1 MTKIKLG
8 FAMCGSF
15 CTISDALA
23 ELKNTVDAGYE
34 VFPIFSP
41 IVYSSDTRFTKAK
54 ELICKVEEITGNKII
69 HTITEAEPIG
79 PKKMLDVLAIC
90 PCTGNTLAKL
100 TYGITDTSVTMAAKA
115 HIRNNRPVVLSI
127 ATNDALGCTAKNIGH
142 LLNTKNYYFVPFSQ
156 DEPFSKER
164 SIIADFTL
172 LDDTIQSA
180 LKGEQYK
187 PIIKGS
193 SH

>member
-15 CTISDALA
+15 CTISDALE
-23 ELKNTVDAGYE
+23 ELKKSVDAGYD

-41 IVYSSDTRFTKAK
+41 IVYSTDTRFTRAK
-54 ELICKVEEITGNKII
+54 ELIDKVEEMTGNKII
-69 HTITEAEPIG
+69 HTIADAEPIG

-127 ATNDALGCTAKNIGH
+127 ATNDALGGTAKNIGY

-172 LDDTIQSA
+172 LDKTIKSA
-180 LKGEQYK
+180 LEGEQYK
-187 PIIKGS
+187 PIIK
-193 SH
+193 